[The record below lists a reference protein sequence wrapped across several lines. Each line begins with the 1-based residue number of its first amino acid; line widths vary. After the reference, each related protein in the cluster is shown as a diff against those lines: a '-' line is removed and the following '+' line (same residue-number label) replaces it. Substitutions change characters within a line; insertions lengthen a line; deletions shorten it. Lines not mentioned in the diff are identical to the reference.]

1 MNMIIL
7 FVMIVLVCV
16 VGFVVLLKQIKKTK
30 SENQSLKSEL
40 SSLRTEK
47 EHLQIRYY
55 DLTQKLEQIELAK
68 KMSETAKKKAV
79 SAKKGVEADNDKLK
93 KTSNISSADKLDT
106 AKRILSK
113 PKAKSKS

>member
-1 MNMIIL
+1 MNTVILFTMIIL
-7 FVMIVLVCV
+7 VCFVGV
-16 VGFVVLLKQIKKTK
+16 VILFKQNKKVK
-30 SENQSLKSEL
+30 SENKSLKSEL
-40 SSLRTEK
+40 NSLRTEK
-47 EHLQIRYY
+47 EHLQIKYY

-93 KTSNISSADKLDT
+93 KTSNVSSADKLDT

-113 PKAKSKS
+113 PKTKSKS